1 MHNKKQDIFLPL
13 SVIPL
18 VALLGL
24 FFFLSG
30 CLGGKQEA
38 YPVPDNIHKAPVQR
52 QEFVGLFLRGWWG
65 EAEAVF
71 RLSVENFLSQDDF
84 CSAARNYVL
93 AHRLLRYAGYEN
105 PDLLQKARDME
116 NTGQRCPDVLDEDGD
131 PVSAPK
137 SRELNARLN
146 DVQRMYDFL
155 KKEEDPLYASVYA
168 RKAAKRAVD
177 KGLEDLAARFLHLAR
192 EVDGRQGW
200 VVFLVR
206 DWQGLLSLQEN
217 EKKKQEIKN
226 RIDYLRSLI
235 SPGEEIF
242 ENQNSG

>member
-1 MHNKKQDIFLPL
+1 MRVAVCVLP
-13 SVIPL
+13 V
-18 VALLGL
+18 
-24 FFFLSG
+24 
-30 CLGGKQEA
+30 
-38 YPVPDNIHKAPVQR
+38 N
-52 QEFVGLFLRGWWG
+52 G
-65 EAEAVF
+65 E
-71 RLSVENFLSQDDF
+71 
-84 CSAARNYVL
+84 
-93 AHRLLRYAGYEN
+93 
-105 PDLLQKARDME
+105 
-116 NTGQRCPDVLDEDGD
+116 
-131 PVSAPK
+131 
-137 SRELNARLN
+137 
-146 DVQRMYDFL
+146 
-155 KKEEDPLYASVYA
+155 
-168 RKAAKRAVD
+168 

>member
-1 MHNKKQDIFLPL
+1 
-13 SVIPL
+13 

-24 FFFLSG
+24 LFFLSG
-30 CLGGKQEA
+30 CLGGKQEP
-38 YPVPDNIHKAPVQR
+38 YPLPENIRKAPVQR
-52 QEFVGLFLRGWWG
+52 QEFAALFLRGWWG

-71 RLSVENFLSQDDF
+71 QLSVENFLSQDDF

-105 PDLLQKARDME
+105 PELLKKARDLE
-116 NTGQRCPDVLDEDGD
+116 NTGRRCPDVLDESGA
-131 PVSAPK
+131 PVSAAK
-137 SRELNARLN
+137 SREFNSRLD
-146 DVQRMYDFL
+146 DVQGMYAFL
-155 KKEEDPLYASVYA
+155 KKEQDPLYVSVYA
-168 RKAAKRAVD
+168 RKAAKKAAG
-177 KGLEDLAARFLHLAR
+177 KGLEDLAVRFLHLAR

-200 VVFLVR
+200 VVFLAR

-226 RIDYLRSLI
+226 RIDYLHSLI

-242 ENQNSG
+242 ENKNSG